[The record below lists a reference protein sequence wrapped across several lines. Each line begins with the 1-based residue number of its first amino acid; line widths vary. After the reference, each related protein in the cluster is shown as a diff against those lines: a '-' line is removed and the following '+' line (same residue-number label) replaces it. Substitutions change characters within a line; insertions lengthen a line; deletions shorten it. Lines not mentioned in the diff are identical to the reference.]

1 MELDMT
7 SLLAA
12 SSAKRS
18 RAIWAVAFVLAMGV
32 AGGVINSVHL
42 GFLGSLA
49 VALVPMLLLV
59 PLVRSAERAQAEMGC
74 ATPAMR
80 RYNRR
85 VLVMSFGYV
94 LALFAA
100 LGVTSRFPVHGPLLW
115 VLALVPTVPIIGTI
129 VTIARLL
136 VEETDEYQRM
146 RLVRA
151 SLVAT
156 GLVLVLASV
165 WGFLEMFGLVPH
177 IWLWAVFPVWAIGLG
192 VGQLVNRWVFGEPG
206 C

>member
-1 MELDMT
+1 
-7 SLLAA
+7 
-12 SSAKRS
+12 
-18 RAIWAVAFVLAMGV
+18 
-32 AGGVINSVHL
+32 
-42 GFLGSLA
+42 
-49 VALVPMLLLV
+49 MLLLV
-59 PLVRSAERAQAEMGC
+59 PLVRSAERAQAEAGC

-85 VLVMSFGYV
+85 VLVMSFGYI

-100 LGVTSRFPVHGPLLW
+100 LGLTRHMQAHGPLLW
-115 VLALVPTVPIIGTI
+115 LLALLPSIPIIGTI
-129 VTIARLL
+129 VTMARLL

-151 SLVAT
+151 SLVGT

-192 VGQLVNRWVFGEPG
+192 VGQLVNRFIFGEPG